1 MNLLLLLIFIV
12 GLLAS
17 FSVGG
22 NNSAVALGILL
33 STNVL
38 KRKQSYAIN
47 AISLFIGAF
56 LGSYTMINSIYGILK
71 SEEEILLEIL
81 LSSILLSST
90 TTFYYLNQRGI
101 PASLSQMIYPSIAVL
116 VLISRGFISFD
127 WEKFWFTVASW
138 GISPLIAIIT
148 SLSMYFGL
156 VSAFRNRNINFIKQ
170 IKYYKYSLIIAS
182 IFTSYVTGAN
192 AIGIIISAGILAEP
206 YYITSL
212 IYAIAAV
219 LGLYLGSQRAAITV
233 GFRITRL
240 GYIAAS
246 SALIGSDIIS
256 EIFTVL
262 GVPISITQTIMGG
275 IIGLSFR
282 SFGFDIKRQL
292 LQIARGWTISPVLA
306 IIVTLATYGVL
317 KSILGL

>member
-1 MNLLLLLIFIV
+1 MNLLLILIFIV

-38 KRKQSYAIN
+38 KRRQSYAIN
-47 AISLFIGAF
+47 AVSLFIGAF
-56 LGSYTMINSIYGILK
+56 LGSYTMINSIYGILT
-71 SEEEILLEIL
+71 SNEIILLEIL
-81 LSSILLSST
+81 LSSILLAST
-90 TTFYYLNQRGI
+90 TTFYYLNKRGI

-116 VLISRGFISFD
+116 VLVSRGLVSFG
-127 WEKFWFTVASW
+127 WGKFWFTVLSW
-138 GISPLIAIIT
+138 GISPSVAIIT
-148 SLSMYFGL
+148 SLSMYFSL
-156 VSAFRNRNINFIKQ
+156 TRMFRNRNINFIKQ

-182 IFTSYVTGAN
+182 LFTSYVTGAN
-192 AIGIIISAGILAEP
+192 AIGIIISAGVLAEP
-206 YYITSL
+206 YYLTAFL
-212 IYAIAAV
+212 YALAAV
-219 LGLYLGSQRAAITV
+219 LGLYLSSQKAAITV

-240 GYIAAS
+240 GYLGAS

-256 EIFTVL
+256 EIFTLL

-282 SFGFDIKRQL
+282 SFGLDIKRQL
-292 LQIARGWTISPVLA
+292 TQIARGWTVSPVLA
-306 IIVTLATYGVL
+306 IIVSLATYGVL

>member
-1 MNLLLLLIFIV
+1 MNTLLLLIFIV

-38 KRKQSYAIN
+38 KRKHAYAIN
-47 AISLFIGAF
+47 ALSLFIGAF
-56 LGSYTMINSIYGILK
+56 LGSYTMLNSVYGIVK
-71 SEEEILLEIL
+71 SDQIIILEIL
-81 LSSILLSST
+81 LSSILLAST
-90 TTFYYLNQRGI
+90 TTFYYLNKLGI

-116 VLISRGFISFD
+116 VLISRGVIDFD
-127 WEKFWFTVASW
+127 WGKFWFTVGSW
-138 GISPLIAIIT
+138 GVSPSIAIVT
-148 SLSMYFGL
+148 SLSMYFILLKVIGNR
-156 VSAFRNRNINFIKQ
+156 RNFLKQ
-170 IKYYKYSLIIAS
+170 IKYYKYSLILAS

-192 AIGIIISAGILAEP
+192 AIGIIISAGVIAEP
-206 YYITSL
+206 YYITAL
-212 IYAIAAV
+212 TYAIASV
-219 LGLYLGSQRAAITV
+219 LGLYLSSKKAAITV
-233 GFRITRL
+233 GFRVTRL
-240 GYIAAS
+240 GYIGAS

-256 EIFTVL
+256 EIFTIF

-292 LQIARGWTISPVLA
+292 LQIARGWTVSPILA
-306 IIVTLATYGVL
+306 IIVSLATYGVL

>member
-1 MNLLLLLIFIV
+1 MNTLLLLIFIV

-38 KRKQSYAIN
+38 KRKHAYVIN
-47 AISLFIGAF
+47 ALSLFIGAF
-56 LGSYTMINSIYGILK
+56 LGSYTMLNSVYGIVK
-71 SEEEILLEIL
+71 SDETIILEIL
-81 LSSILLSST
+81 LSSILLAST
-90 TTFYYLNQRGI
+90 TTFYYLNKLGI

-116 VLISRGFISFD
+116 VLISRGVIDFD
-127 WEKFWFTVASW
+127 WGKFWFTVVSW
-138 GISPLIAIIT
+138 GISPSIAIVT
-148 SLSMYFGL
+148 SLSMYFILIKVIGNR
-156 VSAFRNRNINFIKQ
+156 RNFVKQ
-170 IKYYKYSLIIAS
+170 IKYYKYSLILAS

-192 AIGIIISAGILAEP
+192 AIGIIISAGVIAEP
-206 YYITSL
+206 YYITAL
-212 IYAIAAV
+212 AYAIASV
-219 LGLYLGSQRAAITV
+219 LGLYLSSKKAAITV
-233 GFRITRL
+233 GFRVTRL
-240 GYIAAS
+240 GYIGAS

-256 EIFTVL
+256 EIFTIL

-292 LQIARGWTISPVLA
+292 LQIARGWTVSPILA
-306 IIVTLATYGVL
+306 IIVSLATYGVL